1 MMMKK
6 KEVFFLEVH
15 LVVEREQRVKDIV
28 VDEMELKTME
38 WIKEDV
44 MYPDRMDRVLVVASS
59 YSY

>member
-15 LVVEREQRVKDIV
+15 LVVEREQRVKDMV
-28 VDEMELKTME
+28 VDEMELKTTE

-44 MYPDRMDRVLVVASS
+44 MYPYRMDRVLVVASS

>member
-15 LVVEREQRVKDIV
+15 LVVEREQRVKDMV

-44 MYPDRMDRVLVVASS
+44 MYPYRMDRVLVVASS

>member
-1 MMMKK
+1 MMMRKK
-6 KEVFFLEVH
+6 VFFLEVH
-15 LVVEREQRVKDIV
+15 LVVEREQRVKDMV

-44 MYPDRMDRVLVVASS
+44 MYPYRMDRVLVVASS